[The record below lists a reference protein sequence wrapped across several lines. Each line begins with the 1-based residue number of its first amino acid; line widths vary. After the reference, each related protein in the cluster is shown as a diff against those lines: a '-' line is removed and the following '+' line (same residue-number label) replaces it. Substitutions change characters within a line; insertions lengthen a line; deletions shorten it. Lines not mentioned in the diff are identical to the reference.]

1 MLDMLVM
8 KRSRKIS
15 GRLFVLFIKEKGDLG
30 LIIWMSFEEI
40 DFVICVLFVV
50 IFLSYLLIKIEG
62 LCSFVLNRG
71 C

>member
-8 KRSRKIS
+8 KRSRKIL
-15 GRLFVLFIKEKGDLG
+15 GWLFVLVIKEKGDLG

-40 DFVICVLFVV
+40 DCVICVLFVV

>member
-8 KRSRKIS
+8 KSSRKIL
-15 GRLFVLFIKEKGDLG
+15 GWLFVLFIKEKGDLG

-40 DFVICVLFVV
+40 DCVICILFVV